1 MENPTVFIS
10 YSHDSEEHKAWVLK
24 LATDLRTHGVDAILD
39 QWDLRLGTDL
49 RFFMENGLS
58 SSHLVLCV
66 CSEDYVQKVNNGKG
80 GSGYEG
86 SIMTQAL
93 LQNATANYI
102 IPIVRNNTSKQ
113 KVPFALGS
121 KLYVDF
127 SDDSQYFPKYQELLE
142 RIYGEDVKRKP
153 PLGDNPFSPLHTAEI
168 DVKTKIAMD
177 LYCNPAMSGNV
188 TFRHDNNNGKYIL
201 GTGEYK
207 FVTNWSTCGIDSI
220 YAYGLAGRVG
230 WKDELKRF
238 PTLAEVYDFDFTSS
252 TRRLQKGDVFVYRN
266 EHEHFVAIKIG
277 NVYSRSHGNQYDELS
292 FEYIILTK

>member
-24 LATDLRTHGVDAILD
+24 LATNLRTHGVDAILD

-207 FVTNWSTCGIDSI
+207 FVTNWSTCGRDSI
-220 YAYGLAGRVG
+220 YAYGLAERVG

-238 PTLAEVYDFDFTSS
+238 PTLEEVCDFDFTSS

-266 EHEHFVAIKIG
+266 DHEHFVAIKIG
-277 NVYSRSHGNQYDELS
+277 NVCSRSHGDQYDELS
-292 FEYIILTK
+292 FEYRILT